1 MDDVRDVSVSP
12 GDLEDR
18 LLPWSQVK
26 VISGLSRT
34 TVWRLQKTG
43 DFPAAVQMSPNRV
56 GWWQSEILA
65 WRKSRIPRR
74 LPVREPASFWRSAD
88 RAGRGEA
95 VAAEVRTG
103 EERVPVPG
111 QASPGPRPAAGR
123 RRGVPV
129 AANQTAFDF
138 GA

>member
-1 MDDVRDVSVSP
+1 MDDVRSPSVSP

-18 LLPWSQVK
+18 ILPWSQVK

-65 WRKSRIPRR
+65 WRRSRIPRR
-74 LPVREPASFWRSAD
+74 LPVRKPASFSRSAE
-88 RAGRGEA
+88 RAERGEA

-103 EERVPVPG
+103 DERVPVPG
-111 QASPGPRPAAGR
+111 QGSPGSRPAGGR

>member
-1 MDDVRDVSVSP
+1 MDDVKDVSVSP

-111 QASPGPRPAAGR
+111 QASPGPRPAGCR

>member
-1 MDDVRDVSVSP
+1 MDDVRHTSVSP

-18 LLPWSQVK
+18 ILPWSQVK

-65 WRKSRIPRR
+65 WRRSRIPRR
-74 LPVREPASFWRSAD
+74 LPVREPASFWRSAES
-88 RAGRGEA
+88 AERGEA
-95 VAAEVRTG
+95 VSVAGRTG
-103 EERVPVPG
+103 EESVPIPD
-111 QASPGPRPAAGR
+111 QASSGARPAGSR
-123 RRGVPV
+123 RRSVPV
-129 AANQTAFDF
+129 AANQTSFDF

>member
-1 MDDVRDVSVSP
+1 MDDVTTPSVSP

-18 LLPWSQVK
+18 ILPWSQVK

-65 WRKSRIPRR
+65 WRRSRIPRR
-74 LPVREPASFWRSAD
+74 LPVREPESFWRSAEKAD
-88 RAGRGEA
+88 RADT
-95 VAAEVRTG
+95 VAAAVRT
-103 EERVPVPG
+103 EDERVPG
-111 QASPGPRPAAGR
+111 QGQDSQGVRPAGAR
-123 RRGVPV
+123 RRGMPV
-129 AANQTAFDF
+129 AANQTSFDF